1 VKARRGR
8 PPTVITSLAASR
20 AQDIAERQRRYVIA
34 MLIRVVFLVAAVVI
48 FHGAAR
54 VVGMVVAMIMPW
66 LAVVFA
72 NQPRQRRIS
81 EALDVKPPEQR
92 SRGLAPGR
100 GSRIIDPD

>member
-1 VKARRGR
+1 
-8 PPTVITSLAASR
+8 
-20 AQDIAERQRRYVIA
+20 
-34 MLIRVVFLVAAVVI
+34 
-48 FHGAAR
+48 
-54 VVGMVVAMIMPW
+54 MVVAMIMPW